1 MNKQYKNP
9 PITEA
14 VCEFRFEW
22 ETAFDPKI
30 IDLIYEEIKEKFPK
44 KKKGQFYQ
52 AEFKIDDKE
61 KKQEI
66 SSKIIREFDQ
76 FFSEDEKTLIQIDKE
91 RLSIHKLK
99 PYQSWS
105 GFSPLIKLVFN
116 SYTKNIKAKFIQR
129 IGLRYI
135 NNFEIPLGS
144 FDIEQ
149 YFNLRPVMLGGLPQE
164 LSSFM
169 VGTIFTF
176 EDDRDSAKVQLVNK
190 SSSGERIFFILDI
203 DYFLTQP
210 NSISKEK
217 VDEWLEAAHQNIES
231 IFEKA
236 LTEKVKILFN

>member
-14 VCEFRFEW
+14 VCEFRFEL
-22 ETAFDPKI
+22 ETTFDQKI
-30 IDLIYEEIKEKFPK
+30 ADLIYEEIKEKFPK

-52 AEFKIDDKE
+52 AEFKIDAKE
-61 KKQEI
+61 KKQEL

-76 FFSEDEKTLIQIDKE
+76 FFSEDEKTLVQLDKE

-105 GFSPLIKLVFN
+105 EFSQLIKLVFN
-116 SYTKNIKAKFIQR
+116 SYIKNIKVKSIQR

-144 FDIEQ
+144 LDIEQ

-190 SSSGERIFFILDI
+190 LSSADKTLFVLDI

-210 NSISKEK
+210 NSILKEEI
-217 VDEWLEAAHQNIES
+217 DEWLEVSHQNIS
-231 IFEKA
+231 NIFERA